1 MSPSK
6 PGSSATL
13 PAAAATAFA
22 SPASRVAAAPPVPA
36 WRQGFIAGPAYDTC
50 FFILAPLLALLAA
63 WVLGRF
69 TYPFES
75 TEALAGRGTR
85 IGFFISVW
93 TASHLAAVF
102 FRSHLNPQIF
112 RMHRFRF
119 IAVPIVLTIAIAANE
134 NVRLVCFVLAG
145 LWDVYHSS
153 MQNFGLGRI
162 YDARR
167 GNDARLGRSLDL
179 WLNHLLYIGPIIG
192 GLSLMATLTDFRLFL
207 DVGWSGPVRFAHW
220 MEANQPTL
228 RAIIVAS
235 GVVFLGYYV
244 FRFHQM
250 HRQGYR
256 VSPQKIVLAFSVG
269 ISSIWAWGFL
279 PPIEAAFVANLY
291 HALQY
296 FAIVWWTEKKNMK
309 RVFRVA
315 SLPGGSAL
323 ALLLFLAVIFAIGYG
338 MKYST
343 NAYSLRG
350 ELNWFAAAA
359 LVCSLMHF
367 WYDGFIWS
375 VRRKEV

>member
-1 MSPSK
+1 MSASAASVSAPAATV
-6 PGSSATL
+6 SSS
-13 PAAAATAFA
+13 AAAAA
-22 SPASRVAAAPPVPA
+22 VAVPA
-36 WRQGFIAGPAYDTC
+36 WRKGFIAGPAYDSIC
-50 FFILAPLLALLAA
+50 FILSPVLALLAA
-63 WVLGRF
+63 YALGRL

-75 TEALAGRGTR
+75 TEALSARGTR

-112 RMHRFRF
+112 ALHKWRF
-119 IAVPIVLTIAIAANE
+119 IAVPIALTVAIAVDE
-134 NVRLVCFVLAG
+134 RVRMVCFVLSG

-153 MQNFGLGRI
+153 AQNFGLGRI

-179 WLNHLLYIGPIIG
+179 WLNHLLYIGPILG
-192 GLSLMATLTDFRLFL
+192 GLSLMATLTDFRMFL
-207 DVGWSGPVRFAHW
+207 DVGWSGPVRFASW
-220 MEANQPTL
+220 METHQPTI
-228 RAIIVAS
+228 RAIIVVS
-235 GVVFLGYYV
+235 GVGYLGYYV
-244 FRFHQM
+244 FRYWQM
-250 HRQGYR
+250 QRRGYR
-256 VSPQKIVLAFSVG
+256 VSPQKIVLLVSVAV
-269 ISSIWAWGFL
+269 SSIWAWGFL

-309 RVFRVA
+309 RVFGLATV
-315 SLPGGSAL
+315 PGGSAF
-323 ALLLFLAVIFAIGYG
+323 ALLAFLSVIFVAGYF

-343 NAYSLRG
+343 NAYSLQG
-350 ELNWFAAAA
+350 ELKWGAAAA

-367 WYDGFIWS
+367 WYDGFVWS